1 MKKNESGDRDG
12 FDRAA
17 SLEQYLQMDETQK
30 DAEIQKAVARLQ
42 KRIHEIL
49 YSIETELY
57 RRHPSTK
64 KKKND

>member
-1 MKKNESGDRDG
+1 MEKNESGDRDG

-42 KRIHEIL
+42 KRINEIL
-49 YSIETELY
+49 YSLETELY
-57 RRHPSTK
+57 RRQTPAK
-64 KKKND
+64 EKKND